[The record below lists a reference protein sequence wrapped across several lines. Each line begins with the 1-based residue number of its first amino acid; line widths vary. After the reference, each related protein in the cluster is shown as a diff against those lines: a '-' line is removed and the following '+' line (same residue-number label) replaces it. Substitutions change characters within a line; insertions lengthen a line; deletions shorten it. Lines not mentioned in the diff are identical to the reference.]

1 MEGTYWLC
9 KHDWRCRSNRNRPA
23 SCSPSAVHRS
33 ITRQLALIPQRLIWC
48 MRLTG
53 YLRSLLSLAVAGLR
67 LTFPNPGSQLSVIA
81 FVSWWT
87 WWGCRLSTKGQTPAR
102 STLSTTFLHTC
113 WESSPFRGPVRFG
126 AVTSLTFPSKTA
138 FCTWWRSLIGR
149 STGFELAAFEYARY
163 QLLCWGAGGGYRKI
177 WQARNYEHGLE
188 QPIHRCCLNHDF
200 DQGQLY
206 NFNAF
211 R

>member
-102 STLSTTFLHTC
+102 STLSTTFFLTC
-113 WESSPFRGPVRFG
+113 W
-126 AVTSLTFPSKTA
+126 KTRH
-138 FCTWWRSLIGR
+138 F
-149 STGFELAAFEYARY
+149 AAQSGLVPWHHLHSRRKRLFV
-163 QLLCWGAGGGYRKI
+163 LGGDHWLGDP
-177 WQARNYEHGLE
+177 LV
-188 QPIHRCCLNHDF
+188 LN
-200 DQGQLY
+200 
-206 NFNAF
+206 
-211 R
+211 